1 MEFYGTSTRVT
12 KMSQFGNSGGS
23 TIEFLNNGW
32 GRISLEAKGSEQFQN
47 IICVQNWVY
56 LHMLT
61 GFSKE
66 MLKKND
72 LTYMLVVGM

>member
-1 MEFYGTSTRVT
+1 MIITPNFVVKCHNLVTLMEIP
-12 KMSQFGNSGGS
+12 KQFQDD
-23 TIEFLNNGW
+23 GW

-56 LHMLT
+56 LPMLT

-66 MLKKND
+66 MLKK
-72 LTYMLVVGM
+72 TT